1 MNKYMQC
8 VNMIQKEMCYQN
20 SINMIQTQVLFNL
33 LAPEFYI

>member
-8 VNMIQKEMCYQN
+8 VNMIQKEMFYQN